1 MVEIGTIILGI
12 SLALIATFCFNL
24 AFILQKKG
32 LTQGLPEINFE
43 EGIKSVFKSFVAFFQ
58 NKTWITGFILGILGW
73 FPYIISTGLVG
84 ILVVQPLM
92 SLGLII
98 LVIAAHRVLRE
109 KVTILEIIAIIL
121 LGIVP
126 ILVTSAGISDVNINL
141 YSFVGHLII
150 FLGITLSIGFL
161 CFIISKRKRKT
172 PSEAL
177 FILFAGGIFY
187 AFGLIFTNI
196 LAQAIA
202 DSHVFLLYF
211 WEILFGIFWLDYY
224 HLWLFLGFWGMVI
237 SNIISITFYQSAFQ
251 KGKALIMYP
260 ILNSFIL
267 IIPILAGLFVFN
279 QGFMNYPLFFI
290 AIFIVLMSNISLSK
304 FQAKI
309 ETIEVSKKSE
319 K

>member
-1 MVEIGTIILGI
+1 MVELSTTILGI
-12 SLALIATFCFNL
+12 SLALTATICFNL

-32 LTQGLPEINFE
+32 LNQGLPEINFD
-43 EGIKSVFKSFVAFFQ
+43 GGIINVIKSFLAFFQ

-92 SLGLII
+92 SLGLVIF
-98 LVIAAHRVLRE
+98 VIAAHQVLKE
-109 KVTILEIIAIIL
+109 KVTILEIIAIVL

-126 ILVTSAGISDVNINL
+126 ILITSAGISDVNIDL
-141 YSFVGHLII
+141 YSFVGPLLI
-150 FLGITLSIGFL
+150 FLGITLTIGFL

-172 PSEAL
+172 PLEGL
-177 FILFAGGIFY
+177 FILFTGGIFY

-196 LAQAIA
+196 LAQAITDA
-202 DSHVFLLYF
+202 HVFPLYF
-211 WEILFGIFWLDYY
+211 WEILFGIFWFDYY

-251 KGKALIMYP
+251 KGKALTMYP

-267 IIPILAGLFVFN
+267 IIPLLAGLFVFN
-279 QGFMNYPLFFI
+279 QSFMNFPLFFI
-290 AIFIVLMSNISLSK
+290 AVFIVLIANITLSK
-304 FQAKI
+304 FQAQI
-309 ETIEVSKKSE
+309 ETIEISKKSE